1 MQVAMQDDNLS
12 LWRIEKAKGGDAAA
26 FGELFSEHRARLCGL
41 IRSRIGARLRGVVE
55 VDDVLQETFARAFQS
70 MKQFE
75 WKGEGSFLRWLGGIA
90 ENILRKSASA
100 RARRTPLHLNQDVAD
115 TGVSPSRAAR
125 RGERF
130 DRLQKAL
137 DKLTPEQREVLRLA
151 RLEGLKLKEVAARTN
166 RSVEA
171 VQQLMLR
178 GLRQLRKHF
187 GETES
192 LHLPEWPLDPG
203 QEKEP

>member
-1 MQVAMQDDNLS
+1 MQDDNLS